1 MEARKPNIAIIVAAG
16 GGSRVGGIIPKQ
28 YQCVNGKPM
37 LAHSYEIF
45 AAHKDIDQIYVVI
58 GAGQQNLAID
68 ALSGLKPPKL
78 ILGGAMRRDSVRH
91 ALDEIAAT
99 GGANYVL
106 IHDAARPFLT
116 HKIVDEL
123 LAALVHHV
131 GAVPA
136 LAVVDSLAR
145 GSTVMEATVERDN
158 LWRIQTPQAFHFDA
172 ILAAHAGWRADEE
185 ASDDA
190 RMAMANGHQVAFI
203 DGDPGLSKFTFL
215 SDFPA
220 NKGHKGA
227 MQPFRIGTGFDV
239 HRLVAGEDLW
249 LCGIKIDHEFGLS
262 GHSDADVALHAV
274 TDAILGAA
282 ALGDIGQHFP
292 PTDPKWR
299 GAASDQFLHHA
310 VKLVADLGYAVGNI
324 DLTIICEAPQISP
337 HRDEMRKRLAE
348 ITGTDISQI
357 SVKATTTERIGFT
370 GRKEGIAAQ
379 AAATLILREGN

>member
-1 MEARKPNIAIIVAAG
+1 MDARKPNIAIIVAAG
-16 GGSRVGGIIPKQ
+16 SGSRAGGDIPKQ
-28 YQCVNGKPM
+28 YQVVAGKPM

-45 AAHKDIDQIYVVI
+45 AAHRDIDQVYVVI
-58 GAGQQNLAID
+58 GAGQENLAIG
-68 ALSGLKPPKL
+68 ALPGLTPPKL
-78 ILGGAMRRDSVRH
+78 ITGGALRRDSVRH
-91 ALDEIAAT
+91 ALDEIAAA

-123 LAALVHHV
+123 LAALVNNV

-145 GSTVMEATVERDN
+145 GSTVMEEAVERDN

-172 ILAAHAGWRADEE
+172 ILAAHFGWRADEA

-190 RMAMANGHQVAFI
+190 RMVIANGHDVVFI
-203 DGDPGLSKFTFL
+203 AGDPGLSKFTFL
-215 SDFPA
+215 SDFAA
-220 NKGHKGA
+220 NWGHKGG

-239 HRLVAGEDLW
+239 HRLALGEELW
-249 LCGIKIDHEFGLS
+249 LCGVKIEHELGLA

-292 PTDPKWR
+292 PSDPKWR
-299 GAASDQFLHHA
+299 GAASDQFLSYA
-310 VKLVADLGYAVGNI
+310 VKLAADSGYAVGNI

-337 HRDEMRKRLAE
+337 HRDEMRRRLAE

-379 AAATLILREGN
+379 AAATLILQDR